1 MRSKEKPASLA
12 ELLGKEA
19 GSPMSAADLPK
30 LLGEKMPDM
39 PKNRIGRYRLMNALR
54 MRFGPGFKNIPGIK
68 DVISDFDK
76 DIETENIVKM
86 NMESRHAIDD

>member
-1 MRSKEKPASLA
+1 
-12 ELLGKEA
+12 
-19 GSPMSAADLPK
+19 MSAADLPK